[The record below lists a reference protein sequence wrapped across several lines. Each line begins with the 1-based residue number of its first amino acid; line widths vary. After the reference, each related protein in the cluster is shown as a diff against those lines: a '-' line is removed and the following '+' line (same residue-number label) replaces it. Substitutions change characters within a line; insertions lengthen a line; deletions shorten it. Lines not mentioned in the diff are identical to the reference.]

1 LLGRATPLPRAI
13 VQVIVAEVGEA
24 IRAGQPVLSIEEVAK
39 RWLSFNVREDRLGGI
54 SVGSRMDVWA
64 GSLSAPVSALVTEL
78 LPLGQFATWQAE
90 RAVGAHDRNT
100 LRMRVEAE
108 GDLAK
113 LEPGMTV
120 WLGD

>member
-1 LLGRATPLPRAI
+1 
-13 VQVIVAEVGEA
+13 
-24 IRAGQPVLSIEEVAK
+24 
-39 RWLSFNVREDRLGGI
+39 LSFNVREDRLQGTSLGAK
-54 SVGSRMDVWA
+54 VNVLARDASRPI
-64 GSLSAPVSALVTEL
+64 SAPVTEL

-90 RAVGAHDRNT
+90 RAVGDHDRNT

-120 WLGD
+120 WLNR